1 MKVRIPSHLVH
12 IAIFLLLAF
21 LCYQA
26 HQLMRHLVGAAVCG
40 GFGTMTFTVATTKQ
54 PCLLPTI
61 VTLSGPV
68 LTYGLAWFGM
78 FLLRSAKYKLFAYA
92 LIFASFAHL
101 RFIQTL
107 TGRGDEL
114 ILAQQWFG
122 ISSRPI
128 VATIVF
134 LIGLPPVIAAF
145 RAIANRRRLLVFI
158 CSWLLPF
165 PLLFVLL
172 LGNQFLF
179 GASGAETQG
188 ASFLGI
194 SLIVLI
200 TDLIASALLI
210 PLGPRYLHPLEY
222 TCGT

>member
-1 MKVRIPSHLVH
+1 MKVRVPYRSVH
-12 IAIFLLLAF
+12 IALFLLLAF

-26 HQLMRHLVGAAVCG
+26 HQLVRHLVGAALCG
-40 GFGTMTFTVATTKQ
+40 GLGSMTFTVATTRE
-54 PCLLPTI
+54 PCLFPII
-61 VTLSGPV
+61 VTLSGPL

-78 FLLRSAKYKLFAYA
+78 FLLRSPKYKLFAYA

-107 TGRGDEL
+107 TGRGDEVV
-114 ILAQQWFG
+114 LAEQWFG
-122 ISSRPI
+122 VSSRPI
-128 VATIVF
+128 VAVIVF
-134 LIGLPPVIAAF
+134 LIGLPPVITAF

-158 CSWLLPF
+158 YSWLLPL
-165 PLLFVLL
+165 PILFILL

-179 GASGAETQG
+179 GAGGAETQG

-200 TDLIASALLI
+200 IDLIASALLML
-210 PLGPRYLHPLEY
+210 LGPRYLHPPEEA
-222 TCGT
+222 